1 MGFRQSACWFMR
13 YSVTTRS
20 SVMGSEPEAAHG
32 RSSLNTVAGSA
43 ADFCLRLRE
52 TGVETGDKVTS
63 GRGVLKVG
71 DERQTQMV
79 VKHSG
84 QWRAQTGHK

>member
-13 YSVTTRS
+13 YSVTTLS

-43 ADFCLRLRE
+43 ADFCLILRE
-52 TGVETGDKVTS
+52 TGVETGDKVAS
-63 GRGVLKVG
+63 GRGVLGAG
-71 DERQTQMV
+71 DE
-79 VKHSG
+79 G
-84 QWRAQTGHK
+84 QRG